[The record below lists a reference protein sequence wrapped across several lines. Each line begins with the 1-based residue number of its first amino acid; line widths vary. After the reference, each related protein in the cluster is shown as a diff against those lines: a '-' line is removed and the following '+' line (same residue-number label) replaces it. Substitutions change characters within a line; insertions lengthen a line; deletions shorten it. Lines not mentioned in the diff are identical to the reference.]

1 MGIFGKSKEKE
12 IKIETVSD
20 EEAIIKKLILETL
33 NKKNTTIKVL
43 SLDGRFII
51 SSTYEDISIH
61 ILVDGV
67 AEVIKVKAIKD
78 GVSINS
84 YLDVKSK
91 SSIHKLRGAFV
102 DQIIKVVVAW
112 IEKDRLAYEKSLF
125 NEMSILEYVNE
136 LIDILPTKE
145 EDTEIKKSLK

>member
-1 MGIFGKSKEKE
+1 MGIFGKSKVKE
-12 IKIETVSD
+12 IKIETVSN

-67 AEVIKVKAIKD
+67 AEVIKVKAVKD

-91 SSIHKLRGAFV
+91 SSIHKLRGEFI
-102 DQIIKVVVAW
+102 DQIIKVIIAW

-125 NEMSILEYVNE
+125 NEMSILEYVSE

>member
-1 MGIFGKSKEKE
+1 MGIFGKSKAKE

-51 SSTYEDISIH
+51 SSIYEDIAIH

-67 AEVIKVKAIKD
+67 TEVIKIKAIKD

-102 DQIIKVVVAW
+102 DQIIKVVIAW

-145 EDTEIKKSLK
+145 EDTENKKSLK

>member
-1 MGIFGKSKEKE
+1 M
-12 IKIETVSD
+12 
-20 EEAIIKKLILETL
+20 
-33 NKKNTTIKVL
+33 
-43 SLDGRFII
+43 
-51 SSTYEDISIH
+51 
-61 ILVDGV
+61 DGV
-67 AEVIKVKAIKD
+67 AEVIKVKAVKD

-91 SSIHKLRGAFV
+91 SSIHKLRGEFI
-102 DQIIKVVVAW
+102 DQIIKVIIAW

-125 NEMSILEYVNE
+125 NEMSILEYVSE